1 MMYDNPIIKTHNFQL
16 CEEYASYKKYICD
29 KCKIAKFNYDIEST
43 GGEWITSKRVNIY
56 LCLNCNEYLFFGEDR
71 IGYMYGYIDNINPLL
86 NCNEMII
93 KKIIE

>member
-1 MMYDNPIIKTHNFQL
+1 MKRKRKELFVFNKRKGHHIKWK
-16 CEEYASYKKYICD
+16 S
-29 KCKIAKFNYDIEST
+29 AKFNYDIEST

-71 IGYMYGYIDNINPLL
+71 IVYMYGYIDNINPLL